1 MRDLFPIRPRA
12 SNESLTRWRPGPVN
26 STPAIL
32 LRRTRLS
39 DTSWIITWLTEG
51 HGRIKTTAKGA
62 RRPRSPFAGK
72 LDLFFLE
79 EISYTP
85 SRKSDLH
92 ALREVALRE
101 PFDGLRSNFLRTQL
115 AAYFVELIE
124 LVTEPEHPVPE
135 LFDLLLRALRYL
147 GDLDKGEPNERA
159 LLHFEGELVRLLG
172 IHGQERVSPIVAVGR
187 AYNAIPAGRAGLLKR
202 LGGKERT
209 EGT

>member
-1 MRDLFPIRPRA
+1 L
-12 SNESLTRWRPGPVN
+12 N

-39 DTSWIITWLTEG
+39 DTSWIVTWLTHS
-51 HGRIKTTAKGA
+51 HGRLKTAARGA

-79 EISYTP
+79 DISYTL

-92 ALREVALRE
+92 SLREVVLIQ
-101 PFDGLRSNFLRTQL
+101 PFIGLRADFLRTQL

-124 LVTEPEHPVPE
+124 LVTEAEHPVPE

-147 GDLDKGEPNERA
+147 DTGRPTPRA

-172 IHGQERVSPIVAVGR
+172 IHGQARATPALAIGR
-187 AYNAIPAGRAGLLKR
+187 AYNAIPSARPALVKR
-202 LGGKERT
+202 LAAAGKLPPP
-209 EGT
+209 